1 VLEPQPELTAD
12 PNSQHSFQRRCV
24 VCGEFVPLDRLKR
37 GADTCCPEHKRQ
49 DRIAQRRFQKQLAD
63 EKLIARGW
71 VKVPRKRAERSAPR
85 QVCELSEM
93 TFGQL
98 EVVV

>member
-1 VLEPQPELTAD
+1 MEL
-12 PNSQHSFQRRCV
+12 SFQRRCV
-24 VCGEFVPLDRLKR
+24 VCGELVPLDRLKR

-71 VKVPRKRAERSAPR
+71 VKVPRKRAGRRAPR
-85 QVCELSEM
+85 LVCEMGEM
-93 TFGQL
+93 SFGHAA
-98 EVVV
+98 VKV